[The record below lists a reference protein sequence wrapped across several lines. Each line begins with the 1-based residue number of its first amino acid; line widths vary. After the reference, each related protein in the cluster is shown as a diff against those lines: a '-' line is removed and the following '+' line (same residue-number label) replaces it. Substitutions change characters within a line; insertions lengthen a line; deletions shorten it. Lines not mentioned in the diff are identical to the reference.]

1 VNPARAG
8 RAGRGLGDRLRARL
22 GARGDRESG
31 YITLLSI
38 AFAALALLL
47 LTAVVSATGIHL
59 ERKRLL
65 VLADELALEAAD
77 SLDEAS
83 FYRGEA
89 RRPTTD
95 GVIPLTDSDV
105 RRAVEEYLSTHASIA
120 AQHERL
126 TVTEAVSDDGRT
138 ARVSLAALAR
148 PPLISWI
155 TAPWSDGIA
164 LRATSSARAW

>member
-1 VNPARAG
+1 VNERLREWLPR
-8 RAGRGLGDRLRARL
+8 RLGDS
-22 GARGDRESG
+22 ESG
-31 YITLLSI
+31 HITLLSI

-77 SLDEAS
+77 SLDVAS

-89 RRPTTD
+89 RRPGAD
-95 GVIPLTDSDV
+95 GVIPLTDADV
-105 RRAVEEYLSTHASIA
+105 RRAVEEYLSTHASVA
-120 AQHERL
+120 ARHERL

-138 ARVSLAALAR
+138 ARVSVAALAR

-164 LRATSSARAW
+164 LQATSSARAW

>member
-1 VNPARAG
+1 MSGRRPGPAG
-8 RAGRGLGDRLRARL
+8 RLPT
-22 GARGDRESG
+22 DREAG
-31 YITLLSI
+31 HITLLSI

-47 LTAVVSATGIHL
+47 MTAVVSATSIHL

-65 VLADELALEAAD
+65 VLADQLALEAAD
-77 SLDEAS
+77 SLDVAA

-89 RRPTTD
+89 ARPTAD
-95 GVIPLTDSDV
+95 GVIPLTDADV
-105 RRAVEEYLSTHASIA
+105 RGAVEQYLAEHAHVA
-120 AQHERL
+120 ARHEGL

-138 ARVSLAALAR
+138 ARVGVAALAR

-155 TAPWSDGIA
+155 TAPWSDGVV

>member
-1 VNPARAG
+1 MTPATPTVRRA
-8 RAGRGLGDRLRARL
+8 RGLTGRL
-22 GARGDRESG
+22 GDRESG
-31 YITLLSI
+31 SITLLSI

-47 LTAVVSATGIHL
+47 LTAVVSATSIHL

-65 VLADELALEAAD
+65 ALADELSLAAAD

-95 GVIPLTDSDV
+95 GVIPLTDADV
-105 RRAVEEYLSTHASIA
+105 RRAVEEYLSAHPSVA
-120 AQHERL
+120 AGHERL

-164 LRATSSARAW
+164 LSATSSARAW